1 MLWDDDEIAVW
12 FFPRDS
18 IPSDLVAEAP
28 QPTTWGTPMARWP
41 ASSCS
46 PTKYFYNQSIIFDIT
61 LCGDWAGSA
70 WTSTGTPGQGQSCAS
85 RTGHSTCEDFVRNS
99 GASFDDAC
107 KSIEILLLNSPL
119 ISIPFADWEI
129 VSVKI
134 FQTKRQT

>member
-61 LCGDWAGSA
+61 LCGDFAGDATVFAETCSGTCTDLVQDPTNYDNA
-70 WTSTGTPGQGQSCAS
+70 YFEVQYVRVFTG
-85 RTGHSTCEDFVRNS
+85 
-99 GASFDDAC
+99 
-107 KSIEILLLNSPL
+107 
-119 ISIPFADWEI
+119 
-129 VSVKI
+129 
-134 FQTKRQT
+134 